1 MNIFSYLKKNSINKI
16 NNININIFNNYDN
29 LNIFTQI
36 SHFSKYISKSRAKRL
51 PLTTKR
57 AGKGYYK
64 GYGGR
69 KEGYLTSKAKF
80 IRVPEKCTELVV
92 PDLTNFPLKAYIG
105 VGAKRHITEKEV
117 KLK

>member
-1 MNIFSYLKKNSINKI
+1 MNILSSISLYIRNNSINNIYKI
-16 NNININIFNNYDN
+16 NNNNSTI
-29 LNIFTQI
+29 LTQI

-64 GYGGR
+64 GFGAR
-69 KEGYLTSKAKF
+69 KEGFLTSKAKF

-105 VGAKRHITEKEV
+105 VGAKRHVVESVV

>member
-1 MNIFSYLKKNSINKI
+1 MNILTSILRNN
-16 NNININIFNNYDN
+16 NNINSLSKIYNNN
-29 LNIFTQI
+29 STILTQI
-36 SHFSKYISKSRAKRL
+36 SCFSKYISKSRAKRL

-69 KEGYLTSKAKF
+69 KEGFLTSKAKL

-92 PDLTNFPLKAYIG
+92 PDLTTFPLKAYIG
-105 VGAKRHITEKEV
+105 IGAKRNIVESVVT
-117 KLK
+117 LK

>member
-1 MNIFSYLKKNSINKI
+1 MKNNSINGLYKL
-16 NNININIFNNYDN
+16 NNYN
-29 LNIFTQI
+29 PNILTQI
-36 SHFSKYISKSRAKRL
+36 SCFSKYISKSRTKRL

-64 GYGGR
+64 GFGGR
-69 KEGYLTSKAKF
+69 KEGFLTSKAKF

-105 VGAKRHITEKEV
+105 VGAKRHVVESIV